1 MKGGKPPTV
10 VMISTDY
17 IDTYKSIY
25 NVLKKMGSAMESVM
39 QR

>member
-25 NVLKKMGSAMESVM
+25 IFIIEVFTDIHNKK
-39 QR
+39 